1 MDRDEARRLIV
12 RTAEKH
18 RARLPMD
25 IRVQVKPHTMR
36 RIQWAV
42 FHVRQHCL
50 VAPEVLEA
58 AGYRAQRK
66 AR

>member
-12 RTAEKH
+12 KTAEKH
-18 RARLPMD
+18 RARLAMS
-25 IRVQVKPHTMR
+25 IRVQVKPHTIR

-42 FHVRQHCL
+42 FHVRQRRL
-50 VAPEVLEA
+50 VTPEVLEA